1 MFAFIGIIIGTVATL
16 LGYTMHGGNIGILI
30 QPTEFIILG
39 GAAFGI
45 FLGSNGMSGVTG
57 SIKAILGLLKPDPT
71 KQQYVDLLRMLY
83 QLFSVAR
90 KEGLLG
96 LEKHVEKPEESD
108 ILSKVP
114 SFMANHHAVHFCCDT
129 LKVILTGA
137 VGPHD
142 LSEMMEL
149 DLETAHHEEMK
160 PADAIQNVADA
171 MPAVGIVAAVLGV
184 VITMGKIG
192 GDPKAIGM
200 SVAAALVG
208 TFLGIFAGYVGL
220 APLSKSIA
228 SKVHAN
234 GMYMNCIR
242 HALFSFARGESPITC
257 VEFARRNIEPSLRP
271 GFAEL
276 EAAVKEKAKEAA

>member
-1 MFAFIGIIIGTVATL
+1 MFAFIGIIVAIISTL
-16 LGYTMHGGNIGILI
+16 LGYTMHGGSIAILI

-39 GAAFGI
+39 GVAIGI
-45 FLGSNGMSGVTG
+45 FLGSSGLQVTMQTIQG
-57 SIKAILGLLKPDPT
+57 VLGLLKPDLT
-71 KQQYVDLLRMLY
+71 KQAYVDLLKMMY

-96 LEKHVEKPEESD
+96 LEKHIENPEESD
-108 ILSKVP
+108 IISKFP
-114 SFMANHHAVHFCCDT
+114 SFMANHHAVHFFCDT

-149 DLETAHHEEMK
+149 DLETAEHEEMK
-160 PADAIQNVADA
+160 PSHAVQNLADA
-171 MPAVGIVAAVLGV
+171 MPAVGIVAAVLGI

-192 GDPKAIGM
+192 GDPKTIGM
-200 SVAAALVG
+200 SVGVALVG
-208 TFLGIFAGYVGL
+208 TFFGIFSGYVIFN
-220 APLSKSIA
+220 PIA
-228 SKVHAN
+228 KALETKVHI
-234 GMYMNCIR
+234 GHSYMNCIR

-257 VEFARRNIEPSLRP
+257 VEFARRNIVPTLRP

-276 EAAVKEKAKEAA
+276 EAAVKEKDAA

>member
-1 MFAFIGIIIGTVATL
+1 MFAFIGIIVAVVCTL
-16 LGYTMHGGNIGILI
+16 LGYTMHGGNLAILI

-39 GAAFGI
+39 GAAGGI
-45 FLGSNGMSGVTG
+45 FIGSNGIKTVMA
-57 SIKAILGLLKPDPT
+57 SIKQTLGLLKPEPS
-71 KQQYVDLLRMLY
+71 QQHYFDLLKMMF

-96 LEKHVEKPEESD
+96 LEKHIENPEESD
-108 ILSKVP
+108 IISKYS
-114 SFMANHHAVHFCCDT
+114 SFTGNHHAVHFFCDT

-160 PADAIQNVADA
+160 PSEAIQAVGDA
-171 MPAVGIVAAVLGV
+171 MPAVGIVAAVLGI

-192 GDPKAIGM
+192 GDPKMIGM
-200 SVAAALVG
+200 SVGAALVG
-208 TFLGIFAGYVGL
+208 TFLGIFMGYIVMG
-220 APLSKSIA
+220 PISKAMATRVDQEHS
-228 SKVHAN
+228 
-234 GMYMNCIR
+234 YMNCIR

-257 VEFARRNIEPSLRP
+257 VEFARRNIDPSIRP

-276 EAAVKEKAKEAA
+276 EAAVKEKDAA